1 MRTLLTSAVVL
12 AVASLVGT
20 ATADPVL
27 CQKTIAKQYT
37 VLKKKTLKG
46 IGKCLDKENKGDL
59 PGPCPDMITAD
70 KLAVVRQKV
79 EAKVALNCS
88 MADATALGF
97 SGCGYGQFDEDSAV
111 EASCRALPVTTPA
124 ELASC
129 ITCWK
134 EADFYEF
141 LSVLYASHALEL
153 CGGALGMSSTVCSE
167 GGCAG
172 PSGATPDQR
181 DLGDTGENDCQKAIG
196 KAGIKYLLSREKLF
210 EKCALAGG
218 TSSSCHGDAELQLK
232 ITTAQTKASTII
244 HDKCGNRDPL
254 PNVPFCCKT
263 TGNSCVAAADRETCE
278 TGGGQVQEGKVC
290 GGSNTCDP
298 VGGGNQKI
306 TWWDV
311 CTSKW
316 CSNAGGAVTTLDEL
330 IDCVGVRADE
340 IVDSMLCYQFPDA
353 GDGWLCPGS
362 PSGAFLE

>member
-1 MRTLLTSAVVL
+1 MRTAVVIGVVL
-12 AVASLVGT
+12 LLPAFVGI
-20 ATADPVL
+20 AAADPVL

-46 IGKCLDKENKGDL
+46 VGKCLDKQNKGDVA
-59 PGPCPDMITAD
+59 GPCPDAITAG
-70 KLAVVRQKV
+70 KLDVVRQKV
-79 EAKVALNCS
+79 EAKVAATCS

-97 SGCGYGQFDEDSAV
+97 AFCSYGQPDEDSVV
-111 EASCRALPVTTPA
+111 EAACRALPLTTPS

-141 LSVLYASHALEL
+141 LSVLYASHAVEL

-172 PSGATPDQR
+172 PGLTPDQR
-181 DLGDTGENDCQKAIG
+181 DLGDTGENDCQKGIG
-196 KAGIKYLLSREKLF
+196 KAGIKYLLTREKLF

-218 TSSSCHGDAELQLK
+218 TSASCHADSLLQLK
-232 ITTAQTKASTII
+232 ITAAQDKVGSVI

-254 PNVPFCCKT
+254 PNLPFCCKT
-263 TGNSCVAAADRETCE
+263 IGNSCVAATDRDSCTL
-278 TGGGQVQEGKVC
+278 GGGQVQEGKVC
-290 GGSNTCDP
+290 GVGNTCDP
-298 VGGGNQKI
+298 APGGNQKI

-316 CSNAGGAVTTLDEL
+316 CAGSEAVTTLDEL
-330 IDCVGVRADE
+330 ITCVGVRADE
-340 IVDSMLCYQFPDA
+340 IVDSMLCYQFPD
-353 GDGWLCPGS
+353 DGAAWGCPGS
-362 PSGAFLE
+362 PSGAFLD